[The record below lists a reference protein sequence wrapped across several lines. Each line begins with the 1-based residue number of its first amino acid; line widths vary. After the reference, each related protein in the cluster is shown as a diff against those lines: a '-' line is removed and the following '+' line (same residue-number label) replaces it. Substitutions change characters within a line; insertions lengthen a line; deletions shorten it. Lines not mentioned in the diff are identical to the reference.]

1 MANEPAK
8 AKSPAKPQESAAASA
23 AAAAAAPAKKS
34 GSMKMVVLVLLV
46 LVLEGATVFVTM
58 LMAGGPG
65 KAGAESLA
73 APKAPVEDPL
83 VELVVAK
90 EQFANQRSGRV
101 MIYDTE
107 VYITVHKKDS
117 DRIKHDIDTMQAQL
131 ASDLAT
137 IFRRADPSYFLEPTL
152 ATLTRQIKA
161 CLDERLG
168 HDSENNPVI
177 HDAFMKKCIG
187 FQAS

>member
-8 AKSPAKPQESAAASA
+8 GKNAAKPQE
-23 AAAAAAPAKKS
+23 AAAAAAPVAAKKS
-34 GSMKMVVLVLLV
+34 SPLKVGLLLLVV

-58 LMAGGPG
+58 LVAGGPG
-65 KAGAESLA
+65 KASAENVA
-73 APKAPVEDPL
+73 APSKPPEDPP
-83 VELVVAK
+83 VELVVVK

-107 VYITVHKKDS
+107 VYIVVHKKDS
-117 DRIKHDIDTMQAQL
+117 EKIKRQIDTMQAQL
-131 ASDLAT
+131 ASDIAT
-137 IFRRADPSYFLEPTL
+137 IFRRAEPAYFLEPTL

-161 CLDERLG
+161 SLDERMG
-168 HDSENNPVI
+168 RDSDNNPVI
-177 HDAFMKKCIG
+177 QDTFIKKCIG

>member
-8 AKSPAKPQESAAASA
+8 AKNVAKPQEAASA
-23 AAAAAAPAKKS
+23 AVPAAAKKS
-34 GSMKMVVLVLLV
+34 STLKVALLVLLV
-46 LVLEGATVFVTM
+46 FVLEGATVFVTM
-58 LMAGGPG
+58 VVAGGPG

-73 APKAPVEDPL
+73 VPKEPVDDPL
-83 VELVVAK
+83 IELAVVK

-117 DRIKHDIDTMQAQL
+117 DRIKHQIDTMQAQL

-137 IFRRADPSYFLEPTL
+137 IFRRAEPTYFLEPTL

-161 CLDERLG
+161 SLDERMG
-168 HDSENNPVI
+168 HDSDNNPVI
-177 HDAFMKKCIG
+177 HDAFIKKCIG

>member
-8 AKSPAKPQESAAASA
+8 AKTPAKTQEAASPSAPGPA
-23 AAAAAAPAKKS
+23 AAKKS
-34 GSMKMVVLVLLV
+34 SILKVVLLV
-46 LVLEGATVFVTM
+46 LAVFVLEGATVIVTM
-58 LMAGGPG
+58 VMAGGPG
-65 KAGAESLA
+65 KAGAESLVV
-73 APKAPVEDPL
+73 PKEPVDDPL
-83 VELVVAK
+83 IELVVVK

-117 DRIKHDIDTMQAQL
+117 DRIKRQIDTMQAQL

-137 IFRRADPSYFLEPTL
+137 IFRRAEPVYFLEPTL

-161 CLDERLG
+161 CLDERMG
-168 HDSENNPVI
+168 HDSDNNPVI
-177 HDAFMKKCIG
+177 HDAFIKKCIG